1 MSTAFLID
9 DMTCGHCA
17 SASTIAKA
25 VASLDKQA
33 KVNVDLGTRR
43 VEVTSAGADEGAL
56 QNAIKEAGYTPVL
69 VQPNSAAATQ
79 RKRSGCGCGC
89 GLG

>member
-1 MSTAFLID
+1 MSTTFLID

-17 SASTIAKA
+17 STIVKA

-43 VEVTSAGADEGAL
+43 VEVTSTEADEAAL
-56 QNAIKEAGYTPVL
+56 QEAIKEAGYTPVL
-69 VQPNSAAATQ
+69 VQPDPAAAAQ
-79 RKRSGCGCGC
+79 PKRSGCGCGC
-89 GLG
+89 S